1 MIMKLMMMMMG
12 RSTTLRMTKIMI
24 LIRNIWKRRE
34 SVGTEVEEK
43 RQEIKMKTE
52 KLLYIIKVHI
62 EMRKERQTVRS
73 SNS

>member
-43 RQEIKMKTE
+43 RQEIKMQTK
-52 KLLYIIKVHI
+52 KLIYIIKVHI

>member
-12 RSTTLRMTKIMI
+12 RGTTLRMTKIMI